1 MKNEFLNCVALMM
14 NSTRY
19 VIEKELDMINTKI
32 ADNDD
37 YGAESYIVNYSN
49 TR

>member
-1 MKNEFLNCVALMM
+1 MM

-19 VIEKELDMINTKI
+19 VIEKELDMISTKI

-37 YGAESYIVNYSN
+37 YGAESYIVNYSSTQIIN
-49 TR
+49 